1 MNEKVCDYDFSDI
14 LDCEILSATQLI
26 EQKIGSS
33 QFRQIDFSDISDDEL
48 IQASADNVIPK
59 SSVSNDGYQIEFS
72 DISENELVQAAESA
86 PTMQSTRFR
95 QPVSSNEMAKIVG
108 EKFAKKTVDKSVWAV
123 TLFGEWRAERNV
135 RCLSDPSLVYLDKPF
150 AFMTDDEL
158 NYTMPLFLTE
168 VVKADGSEYPPSTLR
183 DLVLSLQKFLE
194 VNGRNVKFLSDD
206 KFRNIWDTL
215 DGLMKQRSRQGLGL
229 EKKQAQ
235 ASYNIT
241 ID

>member
-1 MNEKVCDYDFSDI
+1 MNEKVCDYDFLDI

-158 NYTMPLFLTE
+158 N
-168 VVKADGSEYPPSTLR
+168 
-183 DLVLSLQKFLE
+183 
-194 VNGRNVKFLSDD
+194 SDD
-206 KFRNIWDTL
+206 AFYLRPLDNYTADRWFSNVQVGINTL
-215 DGLMKQRSRQGLGL
+215 GSVVGKLCARAGFGFQTTHCERLQQRACLQPVWMS
-229 EKKQAQ
+229 
-235 ASYNIT
+235 N
-241 ID
+241 